1 MKKLKLYFDTSI
13 FNFAIAD
20 DVPNEKRVTLRLLD
34 EVKRGKHEVFI
45 SEVVIREINRAPHE
59 KAIRLR
65 DLVNELNPEELSVD
79 KNSQALAKRYIEQ
92 GVIPAKY
99 EDDALHIA
107 VASVSDLDVIVSW
120 NFAHIVK
127 VKTKR
132 EVTGINALMGYK
144 EIEIYSPLEVV
155 ESV

>member
-1 MKKLKLYFDTSI
+1 M
-13 FNFAIAD
+13 
-20 DVPNEKRVTLRLLD
+20 PNEKQVTLRLFD
-34 EVKRGKHEVFI
+34 EVKRGMYEVFI
-45 SEVVIREINRAPHE
+45 SEVVIREINRAPEE
-59 KAIRLR
+59 KVIKLR
-65 DLVNELNPEELSVD
+65 DLIRELNPEELSVD
-79 KNSQALAKRYIEQ
+79 ENSQTLANRYIEQ
-92 GVIPAKY
+92 GIIPAKY

-107 VASVSDLDVIVSW
+107 VASVNDLDVMVSW
-120 NFAHIVK
+120 NFTHIVK